1 MVDQTKRKIIDLI
14 EGRDIE
20 TVSNWLKKFPNI
32 KIISRDGSTSYRT
45 SIEKTNINILQ
56 ISDRFHLLKNLS
68 ELLSEFIR
76 NNYNKNIMITE
87 SNTNDDNNEFNE
99 EYNRLSKKAKENYDR
114 KNIEFNLV
122 KKYYNKYNDYSK
134 TAKKVGI
141 NWRTVKEYVH
151 MNRLPISKRKSSSSL
166 DKYRNTIIDNID
178 KSLKEIYKIIQKKGY
193 KGTYSNL
200 KAYIKS
206 RNLKISENQKS
217 IYINRTTVINLLNH
231 KGISDLGI
239 DDIEQENLKK
249 LLKKDKTISKI
260 IKINDDFYNVI
271 FSGNSKKIDSWIQE
285 AKKLNIE
292 KLNTFIATTEKDITA
307 ISNAITYQYL
317 SNGLIEGKNCKM
329 KLIKRIMYGRC
340 STKLLRAKLIQLG

>member
-122 KKYYNKYNDYSK
+122 KKYYSKYNDYSK

-151 MNRLPISKRKSSSSL
+151 MNRLPIRKRKSSSSL

-307 ISNAITYQYL
+307 ISNAITYQDL